1 MPDDEGPLR
10 IRNIAGC
17 IGQHAYTGKKRLS
30 PGVQLVAGI
39 GELQTALCARKELD
53 AEVAFQLA
61 YRRRQRLLGDEEVGS
76 GGGKRRRFCGDDELK
91 QSPRVQ
97 QVG

>member
-1 MPDDEGPLR
+1 MR
-10 IRNIAGC
+10 A
-17 IGQHAYTGKKRLS
+17 
-30 PGVQLVAGI
+30 
-39 GELQTALCARKELD
+39 KELD